1 MSKVFRIHDEKG
13 EPVYRAF
20 KHEAVRVEIERV
32 TLAEMPKLQLVE
44 ALLNNH
50 AWSEGE
56 PVVVARFQ
64 DGDEIAGTLEEDV
77 PLTKEDEA

>member
-1 MSKVFRIHDEKG
+1 
-13 EPVYRAF
+13 
-20 KHEAVRVEIERV
+20 
-32 TLAEMPKLQLVE
+32 MPKLQLGE

-77 PLTKEDEA
+77 PLTGEDEA